1 MDKRRRCELNLRK
14 FKVLIIGL
22 GRIGLLYGFDKKR
35 QQPAS
40 HAAAVLMNKNLE
52 LVGICDSDK
61 KSINLY
67 KKHYSNQV
75 KIFKNYSEVC
85 TKLEKKEI
93 SCDIVVVSTPDSTHE
108 KILLSLIKSLKK
120 SEKTVII
127 FCEKPLT
134 RDSRTAKIIRQRIKN
149 TKLKIVVN
157 HVRRWS
163 KTWQHA
169 KQLSKKI
176 GSIKQASFY
185 FSTSPENIQVDQI
198 RDGIHIADLLS
209 WFKIEEKT
217 SINRIFVPYFIYE
230 FFLWGSK
237 GKIEILDFGE
247 TLNFYKVIKSNRF
260 AGFKELK
267 LVYTRKN
274 KESYLADAY
283 GEFVSFL
290 QGRKVL
296 STGIDDGVR
305 ALEVFEKYVYDS
317 KLSKQ

>member
-1 MDKRRRCELNLRK
+1 M
-14 FKVLIIGL
+14 VIIGL

-40 HAAAVLMNKNLE
+40 HAAAVLANKNLE
-52 LVGICDSDK
+52 LVGLCDSDK
-61 KSINLY
+61 RSVSLY
-67 KKHYSNQV
+67 KKHYSNQI
-75 KIFKNYSEVC
+75 KIFTSYLEMC
-85 TKLEKKEI
+85 TKLEKKELF
-93 SCDIVVVSTPDSTHE
+93 CDIVVVSTPDATHE
-108 KILLSLIKSLKK
+108 KILHSLIESLKK
-120 SEKTVII
+120 TKKPIII

-134 RDSRTAKIIRQRIKN
+134 QDSKTAKLIRRQIKN

-176 GSIKQASFY
+176 GDVKQASFY
-185 FSTSPENIQVDQI
+185 FSTSPENTQIDQL

-209 WFKIEEKT
+209 WFNIEKKV
-217 SINRIFVPYFIYE
+217 SINRLFAPYFIYE

-237 GKIEILDFGE
+237 GKIEILNFGE
-247 TLNFYKVIKSNRF
+247 ILNFYKVIESSRF
-260 AGFKELK
+260 EGFKELK

-274 KESYLADAY
+274 KESYLANAY
-283 GEFVSFL
+283 EEFVAFL
-290 QGRKVL
+290 QGKKSL
-296 STGIDDGVR
+296 STAIDDGVR